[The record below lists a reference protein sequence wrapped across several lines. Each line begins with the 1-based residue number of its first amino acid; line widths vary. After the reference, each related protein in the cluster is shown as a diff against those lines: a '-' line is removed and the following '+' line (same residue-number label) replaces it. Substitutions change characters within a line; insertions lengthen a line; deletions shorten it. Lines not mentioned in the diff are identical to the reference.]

1 MKSIPISKV
10 TEYVE
15 RNIGNFHSARL
26 TSLKR
31 LKLGQVLKRKNP
43 YLFKAKNILTSEIL
57 IKTLLD
63 AHLSSQ
69 EETIFGNFLENL
81 AIFINATV
89 FSGHKSSTEGVDLE
103 FTRDKKRYIV
113 SIKSGPNWGNSSQIK
128 KMVQSFK
135 TAKKVLRAN
144 NPRVEVICVN
154 GCCYGREPT
163 ADKGE
168 YFKYC
173 GQEFWEFIS
182 GDKNLFLDLIVPLG
196 HNAKDRNQEFLEE
209 YSKIVNQFT
218 SEFSQT
224 FCKASKIDWE
234 SLVKFNSSKT

>member
-10 TEYVE
+10 TDYVE
-15 RNIGNFHSARL
+15 KNIGKFHSARL
-26 TSLKR
+26 ISLKR
-31 LKLGQVLKRKNP
+31 LKLEQVLKRKNP
-43 YLFKAKNILTSEIL
+43 YLFKAKYILTSEML

-81 AIFINATV
+81 AIFINETV
-89 FSGHKSSTEGVDLE
+89 FSGKKSSTEGVDLE
-103 FTRDKKRYIV
+103 FTGDKKRYIV
-113 SIKSGPNWGNSSQIK
+113 SIKSGPNWGNNSQIK

-135 TAKKVLRAN
+135 TAKKILRAN
-144 NPRVEVICVN
+144 NPSVEVICIN

-182 GDKNLFLDLIVPLG
+182 GNKNLYLDLIVPLG
-196 HNAKDRNQEFLEE
+196 HNAKARNQEFLEE
-209 YSKIVNQFT
+209 YSKIVNLFT
-218 SEFSQT
+218 SEFSQN
-224 FCKASKIDWE
+224 FCKDGKIDWE
-234 SLVKFNSSKT
+234 SLVKFNSSKK